1 MAAHRCV
8 TIRRIALPFGNKKE
22 MNDNA
27 VSRLLDRV
35 ERLNDIGIALSRER
49 DADRLLETILRGAKE
64 LTGADAGTLYTRGD
78 DDRLVFATL
87 RNDTLGI
94 ALSGT
99 GGGSVPFEPIP
110 LYDDEGRPNHNNVAA
125 YAALE
130 GQTVNIG
137 DAYRAEGFDF
147 SGTRA
152 VDARTGYR
160 SRSFLTV
167 PLRNHEERVVGVLQ
181 LINAM
186 DPRTRE
192 VVPFGESDR
201 KLAESLASQAAVAL
215 TQKALIDAQRELFE
229 SFIELIAKAIDEKNP
244 TTGKHCERVPQLTL
258 MLADA
263 ARDATRG
270 PLASF
275 EMSDDEY
282 YALKVGAWL
291 HDCGKITTPEEV
303 LNKSTKLEALRDRI
317 HEVDLRFELVRR
329 DHRIRGL
336 KARLPET
343 GARDSEEDDEFL
355 ERLDADRDFIRRA
368 NVGGEFMAEDDQ
380 ERVARI
386 GRRYRWCDAEGV
398 ERPLLSDEEIE
409 KLQIARGTLSA
420 EERES
425 IQNHVK
431 VTLEMLDTL
440 PYPANLRDV
449 PEIAGSH
456 HERMDG
462 TGYPRGLTREQ
473 MSVPA
478 RMVAVADVFEA
489 LTAADRPYKKAKTL
503 SESLRIMGLM
513 SRDDHIDPDL
523 FDCFVREGVYL
534 RYAEQFLRPEQI
546 DHVDLA
552 ALPGYEP

>member
-1 MAAHRCV
+1 
-8 TIRRIALPFGNKKE
+8 
-22 MNDNA
+22 MNDDA
-27 VSRLLDRV
+27 LSLLLARV

-49 DADRLLETILRGAKE
+49 NTDRLLETILLGAKE
-64 LTGADAGTLYTRGD
+64 LTGADAGTLYSRTD
-78 DDRLVFATL
+78 DDHLAFATV
-87 RNDTLGI
+87 RNDTLNI
-94 ALSGT
+94 ALGGT
-99 GGGSVPFEPIP
+99 TGQAVPFDPIP
-110 LYDDEGRPNHNNVAA
+110 LYDAQGRPNHHNVAA

-130 GQTVNIG
+130 GKTVNIA
-137 DAYRAEGFDF
+137 DAYEAEGFDF

-152 VDARTGYR
+152 MDARTGYR
-160 SRSFLTV
+160 SCSFLTV
-167 PLRNHEERVVGVLQ
+167 PLRNHEGRVVGVLQ
-181 LINAM
+181 LINALGQEH
-186 DPRTRE
+186 DDA
-192 VVPFGESDR
+192 VPFSESDR
-201 KLAESLASQAAVAL
+201 KLAESLASQAAVAI
-215 TQKALIDAQRELFE
+215 TQKALIDAQRDLFE
-229 SFIELIAKAIDEKNP
+229 AFIELIAKAIDEKNP

-263 ARDATRG
+263 ARDARTG

-275 EMSDDEY
+275 RMSDDEY

-317 HEVDLRFELVRR
+317 HEVDLRFELAKRDRRVRE
-329 DHRIRGL
+329 L
-336 KARLPET
+336 EARLAQAGGDPSAGE
-343 GARDSEEDDEFL
+343 ADAFAEHVEED
-355 ERLDADRDFIRRA
+355 RAFIRRA
-368 NVGGEFMAEDDQ
+368 NVGGEFMAEADQ

-386 GRRYRWCDAEGV
+386 AREYRWTDAAGA
-398 ERPLLSDEEIE
+398 ERPLLCDEEIA
-409 KLQIARGTLSA
+409 KLQIARGTLSD
-420 EERES
+420 EEREI

-431 VTLEMLDTL
+431 VTLEMLNTL
-440 PYPANLRDV
+440 PYPNNLRDV

-503 SESLRIMGLM
+503 SESLRIMGFM
-513 SRDDHIDPDL
+513 SKDDHIDPDL

-534 RYAEQFLRPEQI
+534 RYAEQFLKTEQI
-546 DHVDLA
+546 DEVDVG
-552 ALPGYEP
+552 ALPGYRA